1 VFYRACRSAV
11 GHIYCNWR
19 YVNNLLTYWHYLNPD
34 MPWQNQR
41 NGKWLIACMHR
52 SSRTPKLWIVWS
64 LQKQASW
71 LIWNA
76 LLDSIDRFVN
86 ICFFD
91 KLLQK
96 AWHCREVA
104 MSSETVLLQVVVTRV
119 FNCIYWPDCGDSAWE
134 RIAIETVTPQQIN
147 SFYCTKPNDSRRQF
161 DDFPLSSVSCTELLP
176 LIHLYSKIDIR
187 PTDAAIAT
195 QRSPLV

>member
-1 VFYRACRSAV
+1 MLYLTVSTVSLTFASSISYFRKHGTAVKLRCLRRPSYCR
-11 GHIYCNWR
+11 
-19 YVNNLLTYWHYLNPD
+19 LLL
-34 MPWQNQR
+34 
-41 NGKWLIACMHR
+41 
-52 SSRTPKLWIVWS
+52 
-64 LQKQASW
+64 
-71 LIWNA
+71 
-76 LLDSIDRFVN
+76 
-86 ICFFD
+86 
-91 KLLQK
+91 
-96 AWHCREVA
+96 
-104 MSSETVLLQVVVTRV
+104 RV
-119 FNCIYWPDCGDSAWE
+119 FSIVYTDCGDSAWE